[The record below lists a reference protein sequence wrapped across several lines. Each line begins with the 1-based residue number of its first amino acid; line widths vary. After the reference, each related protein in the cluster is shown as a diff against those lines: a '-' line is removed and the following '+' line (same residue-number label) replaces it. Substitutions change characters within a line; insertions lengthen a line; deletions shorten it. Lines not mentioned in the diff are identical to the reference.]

1 MILRRKDTTLLLTC
15 LVARFIT
22 LNEADSEICV
32 DWNDKFGEKNSLK
45 SKLLF
50 ATYFSTAKDSFDSL
64 LYSVEN
70 FLTLYYSFTK
80 Q

>member
-1 MILRRKDTTLLLTC
+1 MILRRKDPTLLLTC

-22 LNEADSEICV
+22 LTEADSEIWV
-32 DWNDKFGEKNSLK
+32 DWNDKFGEKSSLR

-50 ATYFSTAKDSFDSL
+50 ATYFSAAKDSFDSL

-70 FLTLYYSFTK
+70 FFTVYCSFTK
-80 Q
+80 